1 MNMNTSAPS
10 PSVFPSLRLSVRPLP
25 RRAFLRAAGVG
36 FSLPLLDA
44 MLPAFARGAAATPPR
59 RMALINKAL
68 GLHAADFF
76 PQKSGRDFELTPYL
90 REFAEFRRD
99 FTVFSGLSHPGA
111 GGGHSSESSFLTAAP
126 HSGTAAFRNTISLDQ
141 LVAGRIGAQT
151 RHPFLAFGTHSGS
164 LSWTRNGVQVPAD
177 KDPATVFRRLFIT
190 GTAEEIREQERQLRD
205 GHSILD
211 SVRAETAAL
220 QGRVGAGDRDRLDQ
234 YFTAV
239 REVEGR
245 LKNAEAWS
253 RQPKPKA
260 QAQPPGQYPDTSDI
274 VGRTQMLLD
283 LAHLAVQ
290 TDSTRLVTF
299 AIDVDGGVPPIPGV
313 NETRHVIS
321 HHGQDPA
328 KIEQL
333 RLIERA
339 ELQVLRGFLAK
350 LKESNEAGGAL
361 LDQTMVLYGSNL
373 GNASAHDPRNLPILL
388 FGGGFKHGQHLA
400 FDRDNNTPLSN
411 LFVSMLQRFG
421 LEVDAFG
428 TSTGTMK
435 GLELT

>member
-1 MNMNTSAPS
+1 
-10 PSVFPSLRLSVRPLP
+10 
-25 RRAFLRAAGVG
+25 
-36 FSLPLLDA
+36 
-44 MLPAFARGAAATPPR
+44 MLPAFARAAAAPPR
-59 RMALINKAL
+59 RMVLINKAL
-68 GLHAADFF
+68 GLHAPDFF
-76 PQKSGRDFELTPYL
+76 PQQSGRDFELTPYL

-99 FTVFSGLSHPGA
+99 FTVFSGLSHPEA
-111 GGGHSSESSFLTAAP
+111 GSGHATEANFLTAAP
-126 HSGTAAFRNTISLDQ
+126 GSGTATFRNTASLDQ
-141 LVAGRIGAQT
+141 FVAERVGGQT
-151 RHPFLAFGTHSGS
+151 RHPFLALSSHNAS
-164 LSWTRNGVQVPAD
+164 LSWTRNGVQVPPD

-205 GHSILD
+205 GHSVLD

-220 QGRVGAGDRDRLDQ
+220 QRRVGAGDRDRLDQ

-253 RQPKPKA
+253 RQPKPKV
-260 QAQPPGQYPDTSDI
+260 QAPPPGPYPDASDV

-299 AIDVDGGVPPIPGV
+299 AIDAATIGVPPIPGV
-313 NETRHVIS
+313 NETCHVCS
-321 HHGQDPA
+321 HHGQHPA

-339 ELQVLRGFLAK
+339 ELKVLHGFVAK
-350 LKESNEAGGAL
+350 LKGSNEAGGNL
-361 LDQTMVLYGSNL
+361 LDHTMVLYGSNL
-373 GNASAHDPRNLPILL
+373 GNASSHDPRNLPILL

-400 FDRDNNTPLSN
+400 FDPTNNTPLSN

-421 LEVDAFG
+421 LEANAFG
-428 TSTGTMK
+428 SSTGTLS
-435 GLELT
+435 GLEVA